1 MAFAFPPP
9 FWVRFQT
16 GIDGGTDDILLKEEE
31 EEEGK
36 INWFRFRERTIA
48 KEELGH
54 GPVRKQE
61 SGKLNL
67 VPKNVTQYE
76 KYSHT
81 YLQ

>member
-36 INWFRFRERTIA
+36 INWFRERTIA

-61 SGKLNL
+61 SGKLHL
-67 VPKNVTQYE
+67 VRKNVTKYD
-76 KYSHT
+76 KYSLK